1 MSHEEGPAAEQASGT
16 FRDLGLDERVIR
28 ALDENGFDSPFPIQ
42 RAAIPLILQG
52 KDVVG
57 QAHTGTGKTAAYCL
71 PVLSSLRTDSRAVQV
86 LILVPTREL
95 AVQVTGEIVK
105 FSRHNR
111 ARAVAVYGG
120 QGFGL
125 QIERLRAG
133 AQIIVATPGRL
144 IDHLKRGTIRLDNV
158 KTVVLDEAD
167 RMLDMGF
174 IDDIKFILHR
184 MDRSG
189 RRQTLLFSATMPQEI
204 LKLAKEHLRKDQ
216 TREIRL
222 NRQEVTVSN
231 IEQSYLLVSE
241 HEKFN
246 RLVSL
251 LGPLEDQQVIVFAAT
266 KDRTDRLARNLRNSG
281 FAANAIHGDLQ
292 QRQRDGVMQRFR
304 KGSDSILVATDIAA
318 RGIDVPAVGHVINYD
333 VPRDPETY
341 FHRIGRTA
349 RAGGEGKAIS
359 LVTPDRFADFE
370 RIQKRTKLPIS
381 RLNEAMGIAIPARQQ
396 NARQFYGG
404 NRRSF
409 GKRRR

>member
-1 MSHEEGPAAEQASGT
+1 M
-16 FRDLGLDERVIR
+16 
-28 ALDENGFDSPFPIQ
+28 
-42 RAAIPLILQG
+42 
-52 KDVVG
+52 
-57 QAHTGTGKTAAYCL
+57 
-71 PVLSSLRTDSRAVQV
+71 
-86 LILVPTREL
+86 
-95 AVQVTGEIVK
+95 
-105 FSRHNR
+105 
-111 ARAVAVYGG
+111 
-120 QGFGL
+120 
-125 QIERLRAG
+125 
-133 AQIIVATPGRL
+133 
-144 IDHLKRGTIRLDNV
+144 
-158 KTVVLDEAD
+158 
-167 RMLDMGF
+167 
-174 IDDIKFILHR
+174 
-184 MDRSG
+184 
-189 RRQTLLFSATMPQEI
+189 
-204 LKLAKEHLRKDQ
+204 
-216 TREIRL
+216 
-222 NRQEVTVSN
+222 
-231 IEQSYLLVSE
+231 
-241 HEKFN
+241 
-246 RLVSL
+246 
-251 LGPLEDQQVIVFAAT
+251 FAAT